1 MVYIW
6 PRLPVG
12 PALEIFETFTL
23 ESAPQSALE
32 HPKTYYAPVGNRVS
46 TSFAVATRERILAI
60 AKEHGFPEYGDN
72 HTREQFDL
80 AVTRESANLFP
91 MGWAEAGSAEVWSN
105 IALLLL
111 SDVTW
116 WRWRH
121 TRKLNIERFIA
132 SDFTRHTWAR
142 LWWRDVQVSH
152 DMWVLKFLGERNTN
166 QFLERRDSVGSSR
179 ELISSLT
186 KSLENYR
193 SADTRAPQELVRD
206 ATARTL
212 RQMALIDDSALD
224 QIDRSTW
231 TNEIVEASAT
241 AIGFEQ

>member
-1 MVYIW
+1 MNHIW

-12 PALEIFETFTL
+12 PSL
-23 ESAPQSALE
+23 ESFNSLTLDAIPHSAVE
-32 HPKTYYAPVGNRVS
+32 HSKTYYAPVGNRVS
-46 TSFAVATRERILAI
+46 TAFQVSTRDRIMALAR
-60 AKEHGFPEYGDN
+60 EFGFPGHVDDKA
-72 HTREQFDL
+72 REQFDL
-80 AVTRESANLFP
+80 CVTRESAELFP
-91 MGWAEAGSAEVWSN
+91 MGWAEAGSVEVWSN
-105 IALLLL
+105 IALVLLV
-111 SDVTW
+111 DVTW

-121 TRKLNIERFIA
+121 RPKFNIERFIA

-152 DMWVLKFLGERNTN
+152 DMSVLEFLGERNTN

-186 KSLENYR
+186 KSLEAYR
-193 SADTRAPQELVRD
+193 SGDSRAPQQLVRD
-206 ATARTL
+206 ATARAL

-224 QIDRSTW
+224 ETDRIAW
-231 TNEIVEASAT
+231 TNDIVSSSVD